1 MPTTFPSRLPLLG
14 LCFLL
19 LLAGPLQAEGFRSP
33 TIGTAGLAASG
44 GRAAFID
51 DASALA
57 HNPAN
62 LPDLPDWQISAEPTF
77 VHHSV
82 QYESLQGT
90 ASAHTQNPWKLLPHL
105 FAAGPISSNLAVGLA
120 LTVPYGLSVD
130 WDPNGAL
137 HAASPHFVDLKTFN
151 FNPTLA
157 WRPAPWLSLAAGLDV
172 MWSELH
178 FEQYIPLAPG
188 LEAESVAKGDGTG
201 VSGNLA
207 LSWRPHPRHRLA
219 LGLRAPMDIDYN
231 GHMQVAGVP
240 STLSP
245 LIPGTSPFASR
256 IQFPTLFT
264 AAYGFQLHPR
274 LRLETDLEWIQFSR
288 FDQLPIQSPQ
298 PLLGLPTTIPQNW
311 KDTVTLGLGA
321 AWQLHP
327 RWTLRAG
334 YQYFQSPVPEYT
346 FSPSIPD
353 ANQNVLTLGLAARLS
368 HATSLQLAYGYVAY
382 QDRTIAQNQNPAFL
396 GHYQINAHLLSAALQ
411 ITF

>member
-1 MPTTFPSRLPLLG
+1 MPTAFLPRLAQALFPG
-14 LCFLL
+14 LF
-19 LLAGPLQAEGFRSP
+19 LLAGLLQAEGFRSP

-62 LPDLPDWQISAEPTF
+62 LPDLPQWQLSAEPTF

-82 QYESLQGT
+82 QYASPQGAT
-90 ASAHTQNPWKLLPHL
+90 AHTQNPWKLLPHL
-105 FAAGPISSNLAVGLA
+105 FVAGPLSSNLSLGLA

-137 HAASPHFVDLKTFN
+137 HSAAPHFVDLKTFN

-157 WRPAPWLSLAAGLDV
+157 WRPAPWLNLAAGLDV

-178 FEQYIPLAPG
+178 FEQYLPLAPG

-201 VSGNLA
+201 VSGNFA

-231 GHMQVAGVP
+231 GHLQVAGVP
-240 STLSP
+240 SALTP

-298 PLLGLPTTIPQNW
+298 PLLGLPTSIPQNW
-311 KDTVTLGLGA
+311 KDTLTLGLGA
-321 AWQLHP
+321 AWQIHP
-327 RWTLRAG
+327 RWTLRTG
-334 YQYFQSPVPEYT
+334 YQYFQSPVPDYT

-368 HATSLQLAYGYVAY
+368 PATSLQLAYGYVFY
-382 QDRTIAQNQNPAFL
+382 QDRNIAQNQNPAFL
-396 GHYQINAHLLSAALQ
+396 GQYQIQAHLLSAAFQ
-411 ITF
+411 IRF